1 VRKRI
6 VIGSRGSGLARN
18 QAESVL
24 AILQE
29 SDPELEFS
37 LATIVTR
44 GDRERSISL
53 DRITGVGVFVK
64 ELEEALLDGRID
76 IAVHSLKDV
85 PTEIPDSLSLAAVG
99 VRLDPRDVLVSKSAR
114 LSQLIPGSRIG
125 TGSLRRA
132 VQVINYRP
140 DLEVCS
146 IRGNIDTRLRK
157 VSSGELDGVIVAA
170 AAMIRLGWE
179 ERITEYLSPEN
190 FLPAIGQ
197 GALGIEIR
205 SGDYQVAELVSV
217 LNHWPTWYSVVAE
230 RAFLRALGGGCRAP
244 IAALGTAIGD
254 TLRIEGMVAG
264 TRGQS
269 IIRSSEEGNI
279 SGSEQVGI
287 RLAEKVLELGASQLI
302 REVRT

>member
-6 VIGSRGSGLARN
+6 VIGSRGSELARN

-24 AILQE
+24 AILRE

-85 PTEIPDSLSLAAVG
+85 PTEIPNSLSLAAVG
-99 VRLDPRDVLVSKSAR
+99 VRLDPRDVLVSKGSG

-205 SGDYQVAELVSV
+205 SGDYRVAKLVSA
-217 LNHWPTWYSVVAE
+217 LNHRPTWYSVVAE

-244 IAALGTAIGD
+244 IAALGSAIVD
-254 TLRIEGMVAG
+254 TLRIDGMVAG

-269 IIRSSEEGNI
+269 IICSSEEGNI
-279 SGSEQVGI
+279 SESEQVGI
-287 RLAEKVLELGASQLI
+287 RLAEKVLELGAAQLI